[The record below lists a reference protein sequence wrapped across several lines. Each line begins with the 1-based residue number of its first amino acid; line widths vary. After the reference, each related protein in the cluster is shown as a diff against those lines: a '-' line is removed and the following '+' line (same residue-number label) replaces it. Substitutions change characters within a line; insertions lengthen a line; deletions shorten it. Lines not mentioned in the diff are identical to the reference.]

1 MNSLKCFIGSTL
13 SDTILF
19 ESVVAAK
26 RAASKTLLTSNEYT
40 SVEVWSDDKR
50 IKVLEKDY
58 ATIISD
64 HLERLGFVYTMDS
77 ESNFCYFNIQELES
91 TQVVVCP
98 YGTIIFVDGEG
109 KSAPKTLDYL
119 LELLQEL
126 YDEKHE

>member
-1 MNSLKCFIGSTL
+1 MNSLKCFIGSKL

-26 RAASKTLLTSNEYT
+26 RAASKTLLTSREYT
-40 SVEVWSDDKR
+40 SVEVWSDNKR
-50 IKVLEKDY
+50 IKVLKKDC

-64 HLERLGFVYTMDS
+64 YLERLGFTYTMDS
-77 ESNFCYFNIQELES
+77 EKTFCCFNIQELEPI
-91 TQVVVCP
+91 QVIVYSGGMV
-98 YGTIIFVDGEG
+98 IFVDGEDE
-109 KSAPKTLDYL
+109 SAPKNINYL